1 MDKPVELAD
10 TDIRYYEG
18 LIRTTSRMYASG
30 VGVELEDLEQVLRFR
45 VWRAL
50 EAYDPERSRASR
62 RSFVYTCVR
71 NQIKDLVKARVR
83 KRATGYSETYME
95 DSGSKDERHLAVV
108 PEERLEDAVVL
119 PTTITSEE
127 RQVLA
132 LVYVG
137 YSLTEIGLLLGVT
150 AKLAGSRMASV
161 RSKMADWRPDVAPM
175 SQPCQIFQLASEA
188 SALLE
193 AA

>member
-1 MDKPVELAD
+1 MGLAD

-18 LIRTTSRMYASG
+18 LIRVTSRMYASG

-50 EAYDPERSRASR
+50 EAYDPQRSRASR

-83 KRATGYSETYME
+83 KKDTGYSEMYLE
-95 DSGSKDERHLAVV
+95 DVAPGSKDERHLAQA

-119 PTTITSEE
+119 PTTVTREE

-161 RSKMADWRPDVAPM
+161 RSKMADWRPDFDPEPHGA
-175 SQPCQIFQLASEA
+175 QIFQLASEA